1 MHITTMSNMFNIN
14 KCVCLSL
21 DKQRGFNGL
30 LINTL
35 FNIPYEAK
43 QTILP
48 ILNYF

>member
-1 MHITTMSNMFNIN
+1 MHITTRSNMFNIN
-14 KCVCLSL
+14 KYMCLLL

-43 QTILP
+43 QTLP